1 MKKQIVVILAIIAVI
16 TTLFTVSALS
26 NEVGYKLSL
35 CDAID
40 ISIGNATV
48 TDFLNGTDKAT
59 VQVYNSKRYE
69 GDNIR
74 MVQWSSS
81 DSSLDVY
88 VNVTAGNISRIEEKI
103 VPTSLLYHE
112 EIIRSVIS
120 DGECIYRLYNPITDA
135 YSDRVVAIAACPTS
149 WSILT
154 DKEDNFCELEDTT
167 FDWFAYMAYHV
178 QTDDTTKS
186 EYPWFPYP

>member
-1 MKKQIVVILAIIAVI
+1 MKKQIVAILAIIAVI

-88 VNVTAGNISRIEEKI
+88 VNVTAGNIIRIEEKI

-112 EIIRSVIS
+112 KIS
-120 DGECIYRLYNPITDA
+120 RIQGMDGECSYTLYNPITGD
-135 YSDRVVAIAACPTS
+135 YRDQIHLYAACPIN
-149 WSILT
+149 WSILR
-154 DKEDNFCELEDTT
+154 DRADNFCELKDTT
-167 FDWFAYMAYHV
+167 FDWFTYMTYCV
-178 QTDDTTKS
+178 QSDNTTKS
-186 EYPWFPYP
+186 KYPWFPYP

>member
-1 MKKQIVVILAIIAVI
+1 MKKQTLLILVAITVI
-16 TTLFTVSALS
+16 TTLLTVNALS
-26 NEVGYKLSL
+26 NEVGYELSL
-35 CDAID
+35 CDAIE
-40 ISIGNATV
+40 ITIGNATV

-59 VQVYNSKRYE
+59 VQVYNPNRYE
-69 GDNIR
+69 GDNIW

-88 VNVTAGNISRIEEKI
+88 VNTTAGNIIRIEEKI

-112 EIIRSVIS
+112 EIYRTNIIE
-120 DGECIYRLYNPITDA
+120 GECNYRLGNPLTDA
-135 YSDRVVAIAACPTS
+135 YMDQIVVTVACPKS

-167 FDWFAYMAYHV
+167 FDWFTYMTYRV
-178 QTDDTTKS
+178 QTDNTTKS

>member
-1 MKKQIVVILAIIAVI
+1 MKKQIVAILAIIAVI

-26 NEVGYKLSL
+26 NEVGYELSL

-69 GDNIR
+69 GD
-74 MVQWSSS
+74 
-81 DSSLDVY
+81 
-88 VNVTAGNISRIEEKI
+88 
-103 VPTSLLYHE
+103 
-112 EIIRSVIS
+112 
-120 DGECIYRLYNPITDA
+120 GECIYRLDNPITDA
-135 YSDRVVAIAACPTS
+135 YIDQVVAIAACPTS

-154 DKEDNFCELEDTT
+154 DKEDNFCKFRDTT
-167 FDWFAYMAYHV
+167 FDWSAYMAYRV
-178 QTDDTTKS
+178 QVDNTFFFFFFTLLFFS
-186 EYPWFPYP
+186 FM

>member
-1 MKKQIVVILAIIAVI
+1 MKKQVVAILAIIAVI
-16 TTLFTVSALS
+16 TTLLTVSVLS

-112 EIIRSVIS
+112 EISRTMFTE
-120 DGECIYRLYNPITDA
+120 GECIYRLDNPITDA
-135 YSDRVVAIAACPTS
+135 YSDQVVAIAACPTS

-154 DKEDNFCELEDTT
+154 DKEDNFCKFRDTT
-167 FDWFAYMAYHV
+167 FDWSAYMAYRV
-178 QTDDTTKS
+178 QVDNTTKA

>member
-1 MKKQIVVILAIIAVI
+1 MKKQVVAILAIIAVM
-16 TTLFTVSALS
+16 TTLLTVSVLS

-103 VPTSLLYHE
+103 VLTSLLYHE
-112 EIIRSVIS
+112 KIS
-120 DGECIYRLYNPITDA
+120 RVMGTDGSCSYTLYNPFTVGYGDSITL
-135 YSDRVVAIAACPTS
+135 YAACPIS
-149 WSILT
+149 WSIFT
-154 DKEDNFCELEDTT
+154 NKEDNFCELKDTT
-167 FDWFAYMAYHV
+167 YDWFTYMRYCV
-178 QTDDTTKS
+178 QTDNTTKS
-186 EYPWFPYP
+186 KYPWFPYP